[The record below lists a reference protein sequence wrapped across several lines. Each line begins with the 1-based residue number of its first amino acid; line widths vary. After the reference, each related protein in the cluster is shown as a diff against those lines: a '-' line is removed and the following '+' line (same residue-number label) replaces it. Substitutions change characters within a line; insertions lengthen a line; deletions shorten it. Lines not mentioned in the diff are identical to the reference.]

1 MDYRRPLE
9 INPIRRHRTCSLL
22 PKTPGI

>member
-1 MDYRRPLE
+1 MDYQRFLE
-9 INPIRRHRTCSLL
+9 IIPIRRHRTCNLL